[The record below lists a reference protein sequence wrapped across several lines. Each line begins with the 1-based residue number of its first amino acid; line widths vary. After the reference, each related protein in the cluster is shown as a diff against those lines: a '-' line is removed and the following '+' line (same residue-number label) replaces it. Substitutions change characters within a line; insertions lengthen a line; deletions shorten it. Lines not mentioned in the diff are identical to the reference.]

1 MMQQQ
6 NTDTASLTLRL
17 DPFGEIGELN
27 GDTDR
32 LLGRSSVDL
41 WRRPVSEIFSAEASA
56 TLSQAL
62 GDLSAGKSNER
73 RVIAYDR
80 PDGRLA
86 HFDLRVGPAGKG
98 PGDGYLVRLAPTRAP
113 DAWEPAHTDAELVG
127 NDDDAASSLDRM
139 AGLLADG
146 KTGQGLTMMSVEGG
160 LDAFS
165 GAEAASKFRRIVD
178 ERARSLGATGTA
190 DLADGAYGVIH
201 GEDYDGARLVS
212 DVGQEAMSRGILKDA
227 DSLSAETVVSDATNV
242 SADAVRGTLGHML
255 GGLRRGLTRGFRRS
269 GLKEAHG
276 KALTAAEQMLGDVR
290 QAIRDGAFARRMRPI
305 LSLKRNKIAMHNVGA
320 DLRING
326 EIITPEQVFGLVGS
340 DDVQADFE
348 TALVEQAITHHLEAR
363 TWQSISFRVLVS
375 IRQDYLQ
382 RDDVR
387 KRISAMART
396 SGISRN
402 SLILRPYEALS
413 GGLNGKGSALVGDES
428 TDAPW
433 CLSVPDFYAFVAGD
447 ADRRERTL
455 GPAGEAQG
463 YIEIAADRIN
473 GLLAQKDGR
482 FLVRGLV
489 ENWRARH
496 IELIATSVNKPE
508 QKQAIADL
516 GIRYAR
522 GQLIGGWENR
532 Y

>member
-1 MMQQQ
+1 
-6 NTDTASLTLRL
+6 
-17 DPFGEIGELN
+17 
-27 GDTDR
+27 
-32 LLGRSSVDL
+32 
-41 WRRPVSEIFSAEASA
+41 
-56 TLSQAL
+56 
-62 GDLSAGKSNER
+62 
-73 RVIAYDR
+73 
-80 PDGRLA
+80 
-86 HFDLRVGPAGKG
+86 
-98 PGDGYLVRLAPTRAP
+98 
-113 DAWEPAHTDAELVG
+113 
-127 NDDDAASSLDRM
+127 M
-139 AGLLADG
+139 AGLMADG
-146 KTGQGLTMMSVEGG
+146 QGGQGVTLMSVEGG

-165 GAEAASKFRRIVD
+165 GVEEANSFRRIVD

-212 DVGQEAMSRGILKDA
+212 DVGQEAVSRGILKDA
-227 DSLSAETVVSDATNV
+227 GSLSAETVVADSTNV

-255 GGLRRGLTRGFRRS
+255 GGLRRGLTRGFKRS

-276 KALTAAEQMLGDVR
+276 KALTAAEQALNEVR
-290 QAIRDGAFARRMRPI
+290 LAIREGSFVRRMRPI
-305 LSLKRNKIAMHNVGA
+305 LSLKRNKVAMHSVGA
-320 DLRING
+320 DLRLNG
-326 EIITPEQVFGLVGS
+326 EIVTPEQIFGLVNC
-340 DDVQADFE
+340 DDVQSDFE
-348 TALVEQAITHHLEAR
+348 VALVEQAIKHHMEAR

-375 IRQDYLQ
+375 IRKDYLQ

-387 KRISAMART
+387 QRISTLARS

-402 SLILRPYEALS
+402 NLILRPYEPLS

-447 ADRRERTL
+447 ADRRERVFSPMDET
-455 GPAGEAQG
+455 QG
-463 YIEIAADRIN
+463 YIEIAADRIT

-489 ENWRARH
+489 ENWRGRQ

-508 QKQAIADL
+508 QKQVIADL

>member
-1 MMQQQ
+1 MMQQI
-6 NTDTASLTLRL
+6 TETSALTLRL

-32 LLGRSSVDL
+32 LLGRSSIDL

-56 TLSQAL
+56 TLSHAL
-62 GDLSAGKSNER
+62 GELSTGKSSER
-73 RVIAYDR
+73 RVITYDR
-80 PDGRLA
+80 PDGRKA
-86 HFDLRVGPAGKG
+86 HFDLQVGPAGKV
-98 PGDGYLVRLAPTRAP
+98 PGDGYLVRLAPTQAP
-113 DAWEPAHTDAELVG
+113 DAWEPAFVDAALVG
-127 NDDDAASSLDRM
+127 TDDDAGTSLDRM
-139 AGLLADG
+139 AGLMADG
-146 KTGQGLTMMSVEGG
+146 QSGQGITLMSVDGG
-160 LDAFS
+160 LGAFDGPK
-165 GAEAASKFRRIVD
+165 GASDFRRIVD

-201 GEDYDGARLVS
+201 GENYDGQRLVS

-227 DSLSAETVVSDATNV
+227 GSLSAETVVADATNV
-242 SADAVRGTLGHML
+242 SADAARGTLSHML

-269 GLKEAHG
+269 GLGEAHG

-290 QAIRDGAFARRMRPI
+290 QAIRDGSFVRRMRPI
-305 LSLKRNKIAMHNVGA
+305 LSLKRNKVAMHSVGA
-320 DLRING
+320 DLRLNG
-326 EIITPEQVFGLVGS
+326 ESIAPEQIFGLVDS
-340 DDVQADFE
+340 DDVQCDFE
-348 TALVEQAITHHLEAR
+348 TALVEQAIKHHLEAK
-363 TWQSISFRVLVS
+363 TWQSISFRVQTS

-382 RDDVR
+382 RKDVR
-387 KRISAMART
+387 QRIGALART
-396 SGISRN
+396 SGIQRN
-402 SLILRPYEALS
+402 NLILRPYEPLS
-413 GGLNGKGSALVGDES
+413 GGLNGKGGALVGDES
-428 TDAPW
+428 MDAPW
-433 CLSVPDFYAFVAGD
+433 CLSVPDFYAFIAGD

-463 YIEIAADRIN
+463 YIEIAADRIT

-496 IELIATSVNKPE
+496 IELIATSVNQPE
-508 QKQAIADL
+508 QKQVVADL

-522 GQLIGGWENR
+522 GQLIGGWESR